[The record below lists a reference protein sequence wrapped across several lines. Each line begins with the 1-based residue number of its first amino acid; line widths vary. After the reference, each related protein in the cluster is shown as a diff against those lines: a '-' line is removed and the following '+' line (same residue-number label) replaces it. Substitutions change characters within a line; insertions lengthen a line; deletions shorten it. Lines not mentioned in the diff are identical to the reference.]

1 VGGNNEMVSKLIK
14 FEFGMLLGTVIG
26 AVVAAFIC
34 SISFGVLGFKNTNLP
49 IIQKCLVESIKN
61 K

>member
-1 VGGNNEMVSKLIK
+1 MGGNNEMVSKLVK

-49 IIQKCLVESIKN
+49 IIQKCLVEGIIN

>member
-1 VGGNNEMVSKLIK
+1 MVSKLIK

-34 SISFGVLGFKNTNLP
+34 SISFSVLGYKNTNLP
-49 IIQKCLVESIKN
+49 IIHKCLVESIKN

>member
-1 VGGNNEMVSKLIK
+1 MVSKFIK

-34 SISFGVLGFKNTNLP
+34 SISFNVIGYKNINLP
-49 IIQKCLVESIKN
+49 IIQKCLVEGIKS